1 MRRLTGMAYGGDYN
15 PEQWDRDVWDRDV
28 ELMREAG
35 VNLVTVGVFSWALL
49 EPRRGAFAFE
59 WLDDVLD
66 LLHDAQIRVDL
77 ATATASPPPWLTAAH
92 PEMLPVT
99 ADGTTLWP
107 GARQSWCPSS
117 PVFRDHAVRLADAL
131 AERYSG
137 HPALVLWHVNNELG
151 CHNAHCHCDVSADAF
166 RRWLRDRYGDL
177 DTLND
182 VWGTA
187 FWSQRYS
194 DWDQI
199 LSPRSAPSFRNPTQ
213 QLDFRR
219 FSSDEL
225 LDHYRAERDA
235 IRAHDTDTP
244 ITTNFMVGWNTKDMD
259 YWSWARE
266 VDVVT
271 NDHYLESANPE
282 DHVELAFSA
291 DLTRGLA
298 RGEWLL
304 MEHSTSAVNW
314 QPRNRAKHP
323 GELAR
328 NSLSHVARG
337 SMGALFFQWRASRAG
352 AEKFHSALVPH
363 AGTATRVWQEVVALG
378 HTLQALDGLRGT
390 RVDADVALVFSWEA
404 WWASELDA
412 HPSSHLRYLDQVH
425 AWYGACW
432 RAGVTVDVVEP
443 GADLDGYAVVLVP
456 GLYLVSDEAA
466 AAVADAVASGASAV
480 VTYFSGIVDEHDH
493 VRLGG
498 YPGAFRELL
507 GAWSEEFHPLGEG
520 EHVALDDGSNASLW
534 TEHLHADTAE
544 VVASYSDGPL
554 PDVPAITRNGH
565 GDGVAWYVATGL
577 DRGAVDRL
585 TRRVL
590 DEAGVNPVVSA
601 DGRVEAV
608 RRRADDGAT
617 YLVLIN
623 HGGEDVEVTVNGRDV
638 VDGTV
643 ADGAV
648 TVPGGQVRVIAEH

>member
-15 PEQWDRDVWDRDV
+15 PEQWDRDVWARDV
-28 ELMREAG
+28 ELMRDAG
-35 VNLVTVGVFSWALL
+35 VNLATVGVFSWALL
-49 EPRRGAFAFE
+49 EPQRGAFAFG

-66 LLHDAQIRVDL
+66 MLHDAGIQVDL
-77 ATATASPPPWLTAAH
+77 ATATASPPPWLTTAH

-117 PVFRDHAVRLADAL
+117 PVFREHAARLAGAM
-131 AERYSG
+131 AERYAG
-137 HPALVLWHVNNELG
+137 HPAVVLWRVSNELG
-151 CHNAHCHCDVSADAF
+151 DHNVHCYCDVSAAAF

-182 VWGTA
+182 AWGTA
-187 FWSQRYS
+187 FWSQHYS
-194 DWDQI
+194 EWEQI
-199 LSPRSAPSFRNPTQ
+199 LPPRSAPAFRNPTQ

-244 ITTNFMVGWNTKDMD
+244 ITTNFMVGWNHKDMD
-259 YWSWARE
+259 YWCWASE

-271 NDHYLESANPE
+271 NDHYLESANAE
-282 DHVELAFSA
+282 AHVELAFAA

-314 QPRNRAKHP
+314 QHRNRAKQP
-323 GELAR
+323 GEMAR
-328 NSLSHVARG
+328 NSLVHVARG
-337 SMGALFFQWRASRAG
+337 SAGALFFQWRASRAG

-363 AGTATRVWQEVVALG
+363 AGTDTRIWREVVNLG
-378 HTLQALDGLRGT
+378 RTLEALDELRGT
-390 RVDADVALVFSWEA
+390 RVDADVALVFSWDA
-404 WWASELDA
+404 WWACELDA
-412 HPSSHLRYLDQVH
+412 HPTSDLRYLDQVH

-443 GADLDGYAVVLVP
+443 GADLGGYRVVLVP
-456 GLYLVSDEAA
+456 TLYLAGDD
-466 AAVADAVASGASAV
+466 AVTAITDAVAGGTSAV

-493 VRLGG
+493 VRPGG

-520 EHVALDDGSNASLW
+520 ERVRLDDGGGASLW
-534 TEHLHADTAE
+534 TEHLHVDTAD
-544 VVASYSDGPL
+544 VVASYVDGPL
-554 PDVPAITRNGH
+554 PDVPAITRNPH
-565 GDGVAWYVATGL
+565 GDGVAWYVATRL
-577 DRGAVDRL
+577 DRDAVDRV

-590 DEAGVNPVVSA
+590 DEARVEPVVAA
-601 DGRVEAV
+601 DGHVEAV
-608 RRRADDGAT
+608 RRRGDGAS
-617 YLVLIN
+617 YLVLVN
-623 HGGEDVEVTVNGRDV
+623 HGDADVEVAVSGRDV
-638 VDGTV
+638 IDGTMVDGS
-643 ADGAV
+643 AAIPAGR
-648 TVPGGQVRVIAEH
+648 VRVIAEH